1 MEEKKFNYTK
11 LLCSKRPSYINSD
24 EKWSPAAPSK
34 QRSFIS
40 DRSRILYCPAFR
52 RLQQK
57 AQVFSLETNSN
68 VRSRLTH
75 SLEVADLGRRLATE
89 IGYKLDTDKYE
100 KEVAGFNVS
109 KVVSIVE
116 NACLLHDIGNPP
128 FGHFGEAAIKD
139 WARNRAKQLAH
150 AGMTAENEQGQ
161 PVWTVPL
168 DTLMQDFEEF
178 DGNPQ
183 GFRTVTR
190 LFTDFGR
197 HGLNLTYGTLLCA
210 LKYARGAGEAVD
222 LKAESIPKDIVKK
235 AGYFQTEADL
245 VAELCDVVNL
255 PVHRRFPLTYIME
268 AADDI
273 AYCMSDIADGIEKGL
288 LTVGEFV
295 EIFARKWDE
304 QYGGDYPAEIEALLP
319 EQMKKKRGRKSQK
332 AEPAEAESRKPSFN
346 RDFSVPWSTRATQ
359 EAAEVYVSDHA
370 AIFRGEALPLMERG
384 GEMCRIFKIIRAVCE
399 ERLYPS
405 IEAESIELTGYAV
418 ISGILRHYE
427 RILSLD
433 FEAFEWLADPQEAK
447 RKHKAREELAGT
459 ELPKVRLDVERRL
472 YNRIDAGCVQAYRN
486 AVKDLR
492 QAPGLDAADFAA
504 REWWLRVHLLM
515 DHISSMTDL
524 AALETYQMLE
534 GIALMRT

>member
-1 MEEKKFNYTK
+1 MEGKKFNYTK
-11 LLCSKRPSYINSD
+11 LLCDKRVSYINSS
-24 EKWSPAAPSK
+24 EVKWSDARPSVL
-34 QRSFIS
+34 RPFIS
-40 DRSRILYCPAFR
+40 DRSRILYCAAFR

-89 IGYKLDTDKYE
+89 IYYKLEGRQD
-100 KEVAGFNVS
+100 VGGFNMAKTVA
-109 KVVSIVE
+109 IVE

-139 WARNRAKQLAH
+139 WARKRAKELAL
-150 AGMTAENEQGQ
+150 AGMVDKGNWVA
-161 PVWTVPL
+161 PL
-168 DTLMQDFEEF
+168 DSLMQDFEEF

-210 LKYARGAGEAVD
+210 LKYARGAGEKVD
-222 LKAESIPKDIVKK
+222 LEDEGIPRDIVKK

-245 VAELCDVVNL
+245 VTELTGTVNL
-255 PVHRRFPLTYIME
+255 PVHRRYPLTYIME

-288 LTVGEFV
+288 LTESDFV
-295 EIFARKWDE
+295 ETFARKWDE
-304 QYGGDYPAEIEALLP
+304 KYGGDYPAEIEALLP
-319 EQMKKKRGRKSQK
+319 DGMKKKKLRKNQ
-332 AEPAEAESRKPSFN
+332 EPARQHSFN
-346 RDFSVPWSTRATQ
+346 RDFSVPWSTQATE
-359 EAAEVYVSDHA
+359 EAAEVYAQDQE
-370 AIFRGEALPLMERG
+370 AIFRGTAKPLMERG
-384 GEMCRIFKIIRAVCE
+384 GEMCKVLKIIRSVCE

-405 IEAESIELTGYAV
+405 LASESIELTGYAV

-427 RILSLD
+427 RILGLTA
-433 FEAFEWLADPQEAK
+433 EEFEWLVDPKEAK
-447 RKHKAREELAGT
+447 RKHQEKEKLAGT
-459 ELPKVRLDVERRL
+459 ELEKVKLDVERRL
-472 YNRIDAGCVQAYRN
+472 YNRFDKGCVEAYRN

-492 QAPGLDAADFAA
+492 EKNLDVREFAA
-504 REWWLRVHLLM
+504 REWWLRVHLLI